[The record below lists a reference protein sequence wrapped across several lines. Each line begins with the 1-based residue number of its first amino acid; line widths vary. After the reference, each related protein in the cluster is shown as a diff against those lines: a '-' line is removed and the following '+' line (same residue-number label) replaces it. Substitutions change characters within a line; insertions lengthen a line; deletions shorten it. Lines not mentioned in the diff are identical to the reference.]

1 MKMSRVRCVVA
12 ICVCVMAGCAVDGQR
27 VAITIPTADS
37 PSEGTKVMQDGK
49 GLRVVVSPFDDARS
63 DQKHLG
69 SRAHFWGSTSYF
81 DVPKGT
87 VGEAIAKSFVQE
99 LKRRGWQASLAG
111 EAGSAQTDATISG
124 TIQELSVN
132 AVSKFGHTEIAAKNN
147 MMVRVSNHSDD
158 STVQE
163 RVLGSGSDDVFW
175 FDSEDAQQLVN
186 DVIEKNIAKFV
197 ADTKVEDRAIRLR

>member
-1 MKMSRVRCVVA
+1 MKMSRARCIVA
-12 ICVCVMAGCAVDGQR
+12 ICVCVMAGCAVEGQR

-37 PSEGTKVMQDGK
+37 PSEGTKVAENGK

-63 DQKHLG
+63 DQKHVG
-69 SRAHFWGSTSYF
+69 NRAHFWGSTSYF

-87 VGEAIAKSFVQE
+87 VGEAVAKSFVQE

-111 EAGSAQTDATISG
+111 EGGSARPDATISG

-147 MMVRVSNHSDD
+147 MMVRVTNHSDD